1 MEQKKLN
8 VPSVSVGIVTVTTSP
23 AATVR
28 LIPSSGMAK
37 PWVPATP
44 VSRISRT
51 SPFFAVT
58 AEGENAQLSADI
70 SIVRF
75 AEGEEVELAELSEL
89 SVDEELLLVL
99 SSEDAVELSSEELV
113 VLSSDELT
121 DSDVAEELLD
131 ANVETEVAAD
141 DTDETEVEEEESS
154 KSTPA
159 CISHA
164 ARTRTSEKNPMERM
178 FFIGMDRGK

>member
-99 SSEDAVELSSEELV
+99 SS
-113 VLSSDELT
+113 DELT

>member
-75 AEGEEVELAELSEL
+75 AEGEEVELAESLELSDDSPAPLSE
-89 SVDEELLLVL
+89 
-99 SSEDAVELSSEELV
+99 
-113 VLSSDELT
+113 
-121 DSDVAEELLD
+121 DSDVEE
-131 ANVETEVAAD
+131 EVTTD
-141 DTDETEVEEEESS
+141 DIEEEEASS
-154 KSTPA
+154 ESPPVG
-159 CISHA
+159 ISHA
-164 ARTRTSEKNPMERM
+164 ARTRTREKYPVERRFLIGMER
-178 FFIGMDRGK
+178 GK